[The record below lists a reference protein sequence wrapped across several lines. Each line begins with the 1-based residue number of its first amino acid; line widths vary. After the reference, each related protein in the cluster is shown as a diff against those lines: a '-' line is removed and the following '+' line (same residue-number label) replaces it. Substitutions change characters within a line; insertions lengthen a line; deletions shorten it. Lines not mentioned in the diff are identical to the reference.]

1 MFTEP
6 KNMSVTCLLDLTNIG
21 QTCLSNPLKLG
32 SDMLIIITTTI
43 TIIVNIINIIINK
56 LKKNY
61 CYWKK
66 NYKFDLKGKKK
77 IIRSLKKI
85 KGKKIKK

>member
-6 KNMSVTCLLDLTNIG
+6 KNMSMTCLLDLTNIG

-43 TIIVNIINIIINK
+43 TIIVNIINKIINK
-56 LKKNY
+56 LKKIIAT
-61 CYWKK
+61 
-66 NYKFDLKGKKK
+66 GKK
-77 IIRSLKKI
+77 IINLI
-85 KGKKIKK
+85 

>member
-1 MFTEP
+1 
-6 KNMSVTCLLDLTNIG
+6 MSVTCLLDLTNIG

-56 LKKNY
+56 LKKIIAT
-61 CYWKK
+61 
-66 NYKFDLKGKKK
+66 GKK
-77 IIRSLKKI
+77 IINLI
-85 KGKKIKK
+85 

>member
-43 TIIVNIINIIINK
+43 TIIVNIINK
-56 LKKNY
+56 LKKIIAT
-61 CYWKK
+61 
-66 NYKFDLKGKKK
+66 GKK
-77 IIRSLKKI
+77 IINLI
-85 KGKKIKK
+85 

>member
-43 TIIVNIINIIINK
+43 TIIVNIINK